1 MEMIALRRTSLLL
14 RCSPEEAAKVRHH
27 AALEHRSVAGY
38 LLFVLERNLA
48 IEEKY
53 SDAYTPLMIQ
63 QSQEEP
69 TGREDR
75 TAIHLRC
82 SVEQA
87 NRIRKAAA
95 RRQLSISKFI
105 VFALQRSW
113 RAFERVQRDRPHR
126 PWY

>member
-1 MEMIALRRTSLLL
+1 MIASRRTSLLL

-53 SDAYTPLMIQ
+53 SDAYTPLMVQ
-63 QSQEEP
+63 QSQEE
-69 TGREDR
+69 TTREDR

-113 RAFERVQRDRPHR
+113 RAFDRVRRPLF
-126 PWY
+126 

>member
-1 MEMIALRRTSLLL
+1 MIASGRTSLLL
-14 RCSPEEAAKVRHH
+14 RCSPEHAAKVRHH

-38 LLFVLERNLA
+38 LLFILERNLE
-48 IEEKY
+48 IDEKY
-53 SDAYTPLMIQ
+53 HDGYTPLMVTQ
-63 QSQEEP
+63 ARAERNGEKEER
-69 TGREDR
+69 TG
-75 TAIHLRC
+75 IHLRC

-113 RAFERVQRDRPHR
+113 RALERAQRERPHR
-126 PWY
+126 PLY

>member
-1 MEMIALRRTSLLL
+1 MQHERRTSLLL
-14 RCSPEEAAKVRHH
+14 RCSPEHAARIRHN

-38 LLFVLERNLA
+38 LLFILERNLT

-53 SDAYTPLMIQ
+53 HDGYTPLMVRQ
-63 QSQEEP
+63 AKES
-69 TGREDR
+69 RAVKEDR

-82 SVEQA
+82 TVEQA
-87 NRIRKAAA
+87 NRIRRAAA

-113 RAFERVQRDRPHR
+113 RAFERVRRPASDFL
-126 PWY
+126 

>member
-1 MEMIALRRTSLLL
+1 MSASRRTSLLL
-14 RCSPEEAAKVRHH
+14 RCSPEDAARIRNQ
-27 AALEHRSVAGY
+27 AAQEHRSVAGY

-53 SDAYTPLMIQ
+53 HDGYTPLMVVHVQ
-63 QSQEEP
+63 DERSVREE
-69 TGREDR
+69 R

-87 NRIRKAAA
+87 DRIRRAAA

-105 VFALQRSW
+105 VFALRRSW
-113 RAFERVQRDRPHR
+113 RAFERAHR
-126 PWY
+126 GGA